1 MKNNKNF
8 NSIKKI
14 IYDKKMIISLICIL
28 LFIILSI
35 FVFTDNTTNIE
46 NSVMSFMI
54 GIRNN
59 SLTKRMINITNIG
72 SAYSLIV
79 ISLLLLI
86 FIKNK
91 KIPLMIIY
99 NLIGVFLTSQLFKII
114 FRRERPLDVFLVTTN
129 DYSFPSGHMMVSTAY
144 IIVILYIIYKTL
156 NNKLSKILISIF
168 LIILVLLIG
177 FSRMYL
183 GVHYI
188 TDIISGLLLGISF
201 SMIFI
206 KLISKKGYIK

>member
-14 IYDKKMIISLICIL
+14 IYDKKMIILLVCIL

-35 FVFTDNTTNIE
+35 FVFTDNTTNID

-99 NLIGVFLTSQLFKII
+99 NLIGVFLTS
-114 FRRERPLDVFLVTTN
+114 
-129 DYSFPSGHMMVSTAY
+129 
-144 IIVILYIIYKTL
+144 
-156 NNKLSKILISIF
+156 
-168 LIILVLLIG
+168 
-177 FSRMYL
+177 
-183 GVHYI
+183 
-188 TDIISGLLLGISF
+188 
-201 SMIFI
+201 
-206 KLISKKGYIK
+206 

>member
-1 MKNNKNF
+1 
-8 NSIKKI
+8 
-14 IYDKKMIISLICIL
+14 
-28 LFIILSI
+28 
-35 FVFTDNTTNIE
+35 
-46 NSVMSFMI
+46 
-54 GIRNN
+54 
-59 SLTKRMINITNIG
+59 
-72 SAYSLIV
+72 
-79 ISLLLLI
+79 
-86 FIKNK
+86 
-91 KIPLMIIY
+91 
-99 NLIGVFLTSQLFKII
+99 
-114 FRRERPLDVFLVTTN
+114 
-129 DYSFPSGHMMVSTAY
+129 MVSTAY